1 MRLAVDQNMR
11 RKRVATQLMK
21 KMEKV
26 AGCICGA

>member
-11 RKRVATQLMK
+11 RKKVATQLMK

-26 AGCICGA
+26 AGRT